1 MFYYNSLQGNVALV
15 DLDDTLADFRTPMIA
30 TVNRVTGRDTV
41 WEGYDIPPESGL
53 THDEFIDILI
63 EEDIIGQIGIH
74 DSSRKFLND
83 LHRLDYYTVLIT
95 ARGWH
100 PEGRARTQQWVAEHE
115 LDIDELIVVDA
126 HESKTDVIT
135 KFGDDIT
142 FSIDDRMKHCR
153 EYSQTNNIDHVLL
166 YDAIWNNNMT
176 PWNTDWEGY
185 DYDERIFDLSE
196 IIAHVDWATHKRRG
210 DDVRQIS
217 R

>member
-1 MFYYNSLQGNVALV
+1 MYNVALV

-41 WEGYDIPPESGL
+41 WEGYDIPAHAGL
-53 THDEFIDILI
+53 THTEFIDILI
-63 EEDIIGQIGIH
+63 QEDIISQIGIH
-74 DSSRKFLND
+74 DSSHKFLND
-83 LHRLDYYTVLIT
+83 LHRLNYYTVLIT

-100 PEGRARTQQWVAEHE
+100 PEGRELTQQWVDKHG

-126 HESKTDVIT
+126 HESKTDVIA
-135 KFGDDIT
+135 KFGDDIK

-153 EYSQTNNIDHVLL
+153 EYSQTNSINHVLL
-166 YDAIWNNNMT
+166 YNAIWNENMGR
-176 PWNTDWEGY
+176 WNTDWNGY

-196 IIAHVDWATHKRRG
+196 IIDHVEWATEKRR
-210 DDVRQIS
+210 DDNVRHIS